1 MEVIEVTKNN
11 TSLYLDGVV
20 KAHKSAYSHGHFTST
35 FNYEKLKEYNR
46 FLLENSDIS
55 LVAVEGDRVVGFVI
69 SGEAVSRG
77 VKEFTQRNRLY
88 LIYKLLLRPDFLAAK
103 LIGKLKSMTS
113 QAGPAV
119 TRYRLLSI
127 ATDASAQSTGVGRQM
142 LTALEDKLRGRG
154 LDSYG
159 LSVRLDNPRA
169 VQFYQRN
176 GFVVEKEQPG
186 ALYFRKDL

>member
-1 MEVIEVTKNN
+1 M
-11 TSLYLDGVV
+11 
-20 KAHKSAYSHGHFTST
+20 SAYSHGHFTST
-35 FNYEKLKEYNR
+35 FNHEKLKEYNR
-46 FLLENSDIS
+46 LLLDNSDIS
-55 LVAVEGDRVVGFVI
+55 LVAVEDGRVVGFMI

-77 VKEFTQRNRLY
+77 VKEFTRQNRLY

-103 LIGKLKSMTS
+103 AFGKLKSMAS
-113 QAGPAV
+113 QSGPV

-127 ATDASAQSTGVGRQM
+127 ATDASAQSTGVGRQI
-142 LTALEDKLRGRG
+142 LAALEDKLRERG

-176 GFVVEKEQPG
+176 GFMVEREQPG
-186 ALYFRKDL
+186 ALYFRKDLR

>member
-1 MEVIEVTKNN
+1 MEIIQVTKEN
-11 TSLYLDGVV
+11 TALYLDGIAKV
-20 KAHKSAYSHGHFTST
+20 HMSAYSHGHFTST
-35 FNYEKLKEYNR
+35 FNHEKLKEYNR
-46 FLLENSDIS
+46 LLLDNSDIS
-55 LVAVEGDRVVGFVI
+55 LVAVEDGRVVGFMI

-77 VKEFTQRNRLY
+77 VKEFTRQNRLY

-103 LIGKLKSMTS
+103 AFGKLKSMAS
-113 QAGPAV
+113 QSGPV

-127 ATDASAQSTGVGRQM
+127 ATDASAQSTGVGRQI
-142 LTALEDKLRGRG
+142 LAALEDKLRERG

-176 GFVVEKEQPG
+176 GFMVEREQPG
-186 ALYFRKDL
+186 ALYFRKDLR